1 MGVTSGLCVCKVTN
15 IRRYDKRKHLILT
28 DLKVFVFAIRLIMVK
43 DFGIK
48 DISTT
53 FALP

>member
-28 DLKVFVFAIRLIMVK
+28 DLKDLVLITPLIKVK
-43 DFGIK
+43 
-48 DISTT
+48 T
-53 FALP
+53 FWPYG